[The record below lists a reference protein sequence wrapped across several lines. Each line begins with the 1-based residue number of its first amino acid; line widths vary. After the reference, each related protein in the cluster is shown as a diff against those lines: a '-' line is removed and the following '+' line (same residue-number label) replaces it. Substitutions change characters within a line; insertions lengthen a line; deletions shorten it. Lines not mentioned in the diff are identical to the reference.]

1 MFRKF
6 CFAIS
11 GNCGYV
17 TLLSALDF
25 DDIGHMHT
33 FASTYKPFH
42 NILSEVILFALLSIA
57 LPFIHT
63 ELVKRGLKY
72 RCCLLWSL
80 ILLFHW
86 NLLKA

>member
-33 FASTYKPFH
+33 FTSTYKPFH
-42 NILSEVILFALLSIA
+42 NILSEVILFPLLSIA
-57 LPFIHT
+57 LP
-63 ELVKRGLKY
+63 
-72 RCCLLWSL
+72 
-80 ILLFHW
+80 LFTL
-86 NLLKA
+86 NLLKED

>member
-42 NILSEVILFALLSIA
+42 NILSEVILFPLLSIA
-57 LPFIHT
+57 LP
-63 ELVKRGLKY
+63 
-72 RCCLLWSL
+72 
-80 ILLFHW
+80 LFTL
-86 NLLKA
+86 NLLKED